1 MRVMLRVAYD
11 GTNYCGWQLQPNA
24 VTIEGV
30 LNQQLTAL
38 LMQEIHVIG
47 TSRTDAGVH
56 ALGNVAV
63 FDMDERVCRIPPEK
77 IAPALN
83 AGLPDDIVVQ
93 ESMRVFDDFHPR
105 KCVSRKTY
113 EYHILSRKAPLP
125 LMRFDSHYTW
135 NTFDVSKMQRAA
147 DLLVGEHDFKGFCSI
162 RTSAQTTVRTIYSIT
177 VEEQPL
183 AVGGSLITIRVTGSG
198 FLYNMVRI
206 IAGTLMEAGMDKR
219 STETIKRAVQTGE
232 RTLAGPTAPA
242 RGLTL
247 AEIRFEE
254 AIG

>member
-1 MRVMLRVAYD
+1 MRVMLKVAYD

-30 LNQQLTAL
+30 LNRELTGL
-38 LMQEIHVIG
+38 LAQPVHVIG

-63 FDMDERVCRIPPEK
+63 FDMDETICRIPAEK

-83 AGLPDDIVVQ
+83 SRLPEDIVVQ
-93 ESMRVFDDFHPR
+93 ESGQVPDDFHPR
-105 KCVSRKTY
+105 KCVSAKTY
-113 EYHILSRKAPLP
+113 EYHILSRTKPLP
-125 LMRFDSHYTW
+125 LMRLDSHYTW
-135 NTFDVSKMQRAA
+135 NVLDVGKMQKAA
-147 DLLVGEHDFKGFCSI
+147 DLLVGEHDFRGFCSI
-162 RTSAQTTVRTIYSIT
+162 RTQAETTVRTIHSIE
-177 VEEQPL
+177 VKEQPL
-183 AVGGSLITIRVTGSG
+183 AMGGSYITIRVTGSG

-206 IAGTLMEAGMDKR
+206 IAGTLMEAGMGKR
-219 STETIKRAVQTGE
+219 DLETIKRAVETGE

-247 AEIRFEE
+247 AQIRFEE
-254 AIG
+254 AME

>member
-1 MRVMLRVAYD
+1 MRVMLKVAYD

-30 LNQQLTAL
+30 LNKQLTGL
-38 LMQEIHVIG
+38 LMQPVQVIG

-63 FDMDERVCRIPPEK
+63 FDMDESICRIPAEK

-83 AGLPDDIVVQ
+83 SRLPEDIVVQ
-93 ESMRVFDDFHPR
+93 ESVQVPDGFHPR
-105 KCVSRKTY
+105 KCVSAKTY
-113 EYHILSRKAPLP
+113 EYHILSRTKPLP

-135 NTFDVSKMQRAA
+135 NVFDVEKMQKAA
-147 DLLVGEHDFKGFCSI
+147 ELLVGEHDFKGFCSV
-162 RTSAQTTVRTIYSIT
+162 RTQAETTVRRIYSIE
-177 VEEQPL
+177 VKEQL
-183 AVGGSLITIRVTGSG
+183 LTVGGSYITIRVNGNG

-206 IAGTLMEAGMDKR
+206 IAGTLMEAGMGKR
-219 STETIKRAVQTGE
+219 APETIKRAVETGE

-247 AEIRFEE
+247 VEIRFEE
-254 AIG
+254 AIK

>member
-1 MRVMLRVAYD
+1 MRVMIRVAYD

-30 LNQQLTAL
+30 LNEKLSQLL
-38 LMQEIHVIG
+38 SQPIRVIG

-63 FDMDERVCRIPPEK
+63 FDVDENLSRIPAAK

-83 AGLPDDIVVQ
+83 TRLPQDIVVQ
-93 ESMRVFDDFHPR
+93 ESCQVAEDFHPR
-105 KCVSRKTY
+105 KCVSGKTY
-113 EYHILSRKAPLP
+113 EYHILSRQMPLP

-135 NTFDVSKMQRAA
+135 NTYDLEKMRQAA
-147 DLLVGEHDFKGFCSI
+147 QVLVGEHDFKGFCSI
-162 RTSAQTTVRTIYSIT
+162 KTQAETTVRTIYSIE
-177 VEEQPL
+177 VEEEKL
-183 AVGGSLITIRVTGSG
+183 VVGGSYFTIRVKGNG

-206 IAGTLMEAGMDKR
+206 IAGTLMEAGMGKR
-219 STETIKRAVQTGE
+219 SVETIQKAVETGE

-247 AEIRFEE
+247 AAIEFEE
-254 AIG
+254 AMK